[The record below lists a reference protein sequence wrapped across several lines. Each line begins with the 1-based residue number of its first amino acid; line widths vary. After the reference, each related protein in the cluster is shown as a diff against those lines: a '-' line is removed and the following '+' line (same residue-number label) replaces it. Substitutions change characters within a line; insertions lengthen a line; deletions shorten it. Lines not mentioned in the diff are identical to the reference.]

1 MIPVASASAQ
11 QQLPD
16 KVNIAWNR
24 FYDYPDVL
32 KMANDLVTAYP
43 NLLSLQEIGR
53 TSQNRPLIVITLNN
67 PATGADTS

>member
-1 MIPVASASAQ
+1 MNRSRLFSILLAVMIPVASASAQ
-11 QQLPD
+11 QQLPG
-16 KVNIAWNR
+16 KVLIAWNR

-53 TSQNRPLIVITLNN
+53 DSRRNT
-67 PATGADTS
+67 